1 MTKLEQQMVRYLED
15 MDIGQLF
22 RSGTLTVTEAEI
34 RAFAAKFDPQPFHLD
49 PEAAQDTFFRG
60 LAASGWHTAAL
71 TMRLLVEGETRIAG
85 GIIGGGGEISWPR
98 PTRPGDT
105 LTVESEVMDVAP
117 SKSKPDR
124 GVVTLRS
131 TTYNQNREPVQVSTM
146 KLVVP
151 RRKHAP

>member
-1 MTKLEQQMVRYLED
+1 MNEIAKLRYLED
-15 MDIGQLF
+15 LAVGQLF
-22 RSGTLTVTEAEI
+22 GSASLTVDAEQI
-34 RAFAAKFDPQPFHLD
+34 VAFAKQFDPQPFHTD
-49 PEAAQDTFFRG
+49 PKAAQDTFFRG

-85 GIIGGGGEISWPR
+85 GIIGGSGEISWPR

-105 LTVESEVMDVAP
+105 LTLESEVLEIVP

-124 GVVTLRS
+124 GMVTVRT

-151 RRKHAP
+151 RRPPAA